1 MVIMSTSAVEA
12 SIHAVSPELIWALVM
27 TEGSEADGVGGAA
40 AAAGCAASGAAAGA
54 AAAAAGAAGAGAAAA
69 GAASAGLA
77 SAALSSAKA
86 VPPTRSAATIR
97 NVFNVVFICGSP

>member
-54 AAAAAGAAGAGAAAA
+54 GAAAA